1 MTAVPNGAETA
12 APARNRRVLIFV
24 VAYDAE
30 RTIEKVVSRIPASLA
45 QYETEILVI
54 DDCSRDQ
61 TFAKA
66 RAAQKNGSPFPVTVL
81 FNPVSQ
87 GYGGN
92 QKIGFHYAI
101 ENGFDI
107 VALIHGDG
115 QYAPECLPDLLQ
127 PLLAG
132 QADAVLGSR
141 MMTRFGALK
150 QGMPLYKF
158 AGNKILT
165 WMQNWV
171 LHAALSEFHS
181 GYRVYSV
188 AALAALP
195 FERNTNDYHFDTEI
209 LIQLL
214 RAGRCLREL
223 PIPTY
228 YGDEIRKVKGIRY
241 AFNVLR
247 STLLSRAQDYSLLYE
262 RKFDVRRPTENN
274 VFYQSKFRF
283 ESPHSLALQRVR
295 PGSSVADVGCAGGYV
310 AQALKQKQCRV
321 TGIDQFPPD
330 NDANLDEFIR
340 CDLDQ
345 GEFPVDAGRFD
356 YVLLLDIVEHLRF
369 PERLLDTLR
378 RTRRTGTDL
387 TVIFSTGNIAFLVT
401 RLGLSL
407 GRFNYGVRGIL
418 DLTHTRLFTFRT
430 ARNLFEQSGYR
441 VQEVRGV
448 PAPFPVA
455 VGDNSLG
462 RLLLIVNKLFIK
474 ISKSLFAYQIFMVC
488 KPTPSLEWLLEK
500 AHEASQ
506 EKVRSEMAGAA
517 LGSR

>member
-1 MTAVPNGAETA
+1 
-12 APARNRRVLIFV
+12 
-24 VAYDAE
+24 
-30 RTIEKVVSRIPASLA
+30 
-45 QYETEILVI
+45 
-54 DDCSRDQ
+54 
-61 TFAKA
+61 
-66 RAAQKNGSPFPVTVL
+66 
-81 FNPVSQ
+81 
-87 GYGGN
+87 
-92 QKIGFHYAI
+92 
-101 ENGFDI
+101 
-107 VALIHGDG
+107 
-115 QYAPECLPDLLQ
+115 
-127 PLLAG
+127 
-132 QADAVLGSR
+132 
-141 MMTRFGALK
+141 
-150 QGMPLYKF
+150 
-158 AGNKILT
+158 
-165 WMQNWV
+165 
-171 LHAALSEFHS
+171 
-181 GYRVYSV
+181 
-188 AALAALP
+188 
-195 FERNTNDYHFDTEI
+195 
-209 LIQLL
+209 
-214 RAGRCLREL
+214 
-223 PIPTY
+223 
-228 YGDEIRKVKGIRY
+228 
-241 AFNVLR
+241 
-247 STLLSRAQDYSLLYE
+247 
-262 RKFDVRRPTENN
+262 
-274 VFYQSKFRF
+274 
-283 ESPHSLALQRVR
+283 
-295 PGSSVADVGCAGGYV
+295 V

-321 TGIDQFPPD
+321 TGIDQFPPN
-330 NDANLDEFIR
+330 NDADLDEFIR

>member
-1 MTAVPNGAETA
+1 
-12 APARNRRVLIFV
+12 
-24 VAYDAE
+24 
-30 RTIEKVVSRIPASLA
+30 
-45 QYETEILVI
+45 
-54 DDCSRDQ
+54 
-61 TFAKA
+61 
-66 RAAQKNGSPFPVTVL
+66 
-81 FNPVSQ
+81 
-87 GYGGN
+87 
-92 QKIGFHYAI
+92 
-101 ENGFDI
+101 
-107 VALIHGDG
+107 
-115 QYAPECLPDLLQ
+115 
-127 PLLAG
+127 
-132 QADAVLGSR
+132 

-188 AALAALP
+188 ATLAALP
-195 FERNTNDYHFDTEI
+195 FERNTNDYHFDTEL

-214 RAGRCLREL
+214 RAGRRLKEL

-228 YGDEIRKVKGIRY
+228 YGNEIRNVKGLRY

-247 STLLSRAQDYSLLYE
+247 STLLSRAQDYSILYE
-262 RKFDVRRPTENN
+262 RKFDVSRPSENN
-274 VFYQSKFRF
+274 AFYQPKFHF
-283 ESPHSLALQRVR
+283 ESPHSLALQRVTA
-295 PGSSVADVGCAGGYV
+295 GSSVADIGCAGGYV

-321 TGIDQFPPD
+321 TGIDQFPAD
-330 NDANLDEFIR
+330 HSTSLDEFIQ
-340 CDLDQ
+340 CDLDR
-345 GEFPVDAGRFD
+345 GEFPVDTGRFD
-356 YVLLLDIVEHLRF
+356 YVLLLDIVEHLRS

-378 RTRRTGTDL
+378 QARRTGTDL

-401 RLGLSL
+401 RLGLFL
-407 GRFNYGVRGIL
+407 GRFNYGVRGVL

-441 VQEVRGV
+441 VEEVRGV
-448 PAPFPVA
+448 PAPFPLA
-455 VGDNSLG
+455 VGDNFLG
-462 RLLLIVNKLFIK
+462 RLLLLVNKLFIK

-488 KPTPSLEWLLEK
+488 TPTPSLEWLLEK
-500 AHEASQ
+500 AHEASR